1 VSIEKNS
8 LCVGLDFDAS
18 FEEYVEYISLI
29 KADMYKINPAFFNRY
44 ALLDLANYF
53 RVNNIKWIYDAKIGD
68 VEHTNAAYAK
78 YIYETLGAWGTT
90 LNPYL
95 GFAPLEAFFA
105 YKSKVS
111 FILCRTT
118 NPGSEK
124 FQKIFEEEILSFVSG
139 RQNLGVVY
147 ASGEKL
153 EVVSERL
160 KDNLILCPGIGVQGG
175 KILDAGDNII
185 FSVSRSIR
193 SAKDPKRISDLYKYS
208 LDNNF
213 LLEKINSCIN
223 YGRFTLSSGI
233 QSNYY
238 VDLKSLT
245 KDIDAFDFITDI
257 LANKIKADA
266 VLGIES
272 GSISYAAGAALK
284 KKIQF
289 GFIRKAAK
297 EYGAENL
304 VEGLTASKV
313 AIIEDVLTTGKSL
326 EKAIAHAES
335 CGFEVVQVIVIVNRN
350 PRYKSKYNIES
361 LLNLS

>member
-1 VSIEKNS
+1 MSIEKNS

-18 FEEYVEYISLI
+18 FEEYVKYISLI
-29 KADMYKINPAFFNRY
+29 KADIYKINPAFFNRY

-68 VEHTNAAYAK
+68 VEHTNAVYAK

-90 LNPYL
+90 LNPFL

-105 YKSKVS
+105 YKNKMS

-139 RQNLGVVY
+139 KKNIGIVY
-147 ASGEKL
+147 GSNETLKK
-153 EVVSERL
+153 VSERL

-175 KILDAGDNII
+175 QIIDAGENII
-185 FSVSRSIR
+185 FSVSRSIKF
-193 SAKDPKRISDLYKYS
+193 ANNPKKMSDLYKYS

-213 LLEKINSCIN
+213 LLEKINTCIN

-257 LANKIKADA
+257 LANKIESDA

-284 KKIQF
+284 KKIKF
-289 GFIRKAAK
+289 GFIRKSSK
-297 EYGAENL
+297 EYGTKNL
-304 VEGLTASKV
+304 VEGLGATEV
-313 AIIEDVLTTGKSL
+313 TIIEDVLTTGKSL
-326 EKAIAHAES
+326 EKAIAIAES
-335 CGFEVVQVIVIVNRN
+335 CGFKIVQVIVIINRN
-350 PRYKSKYNIES
+350 PRYKSKYKIDT
-361 LLNLS
+361 LANLA